1 MTTLLRISPLDVL
14 YLRGNRLFSGSVTSE
29 VVMPPWPS
37 LFAGALRAR
46 MLVDDPAAERE
57 FQRGALG
64 GRLGEVVGAGAG
76 APGTFRLAFMALARG
91 DELLVPAPAD
101 VTVPRE
107 GARQDTARERAETSG
122 AADVTVLKPE
132 DGARRVLRA
141 VPRDLR
147 ALGVEGSFALSDAAV
162 LRVERQ
168 EKAMSG
174 AWLTER
180 GLAAWQRGEVPAPED
195 VVRAAELWSLDKRLG
210 IALDDAR
217 GTAQDGMLYTSD
229 TVALAPGVGFVV
241 GVRGADGA
249 LPAGGLL
256 RLGGDGRGATVAPF
270 GVEGGERPWER
281 LPAGDRFTMT
291 LATPMIS
298 SGGWLPPGASA
309 GPDGEWAVGGLRL
322 RVRAA
327 VVGRAGVISGWDL
340 DKHRPKAARRAA
352 PAGSVYFL
360 ERVSGSLDELARVRD
375 QGLGAL
381 EPEGA
386 RDRMREAEGFG
397 SVWFGEWPAER

>member
-14 YLRGNRLFSGSVTSE
+14 YLRGNRLFSQSVTSE
-29 VVMPPWPS
+29 AVMPPWPS

-57 FQRGALG
+57 FQGGALG
-64 GRLGEVVGAGAG
+64 GRLGEVVGAGAS

-101 VTVPRE
+101 VTVLEP
-107 GARQDTARERAETSG
+107 
-122 AADVTVLKPE
+122 K

-147 ALGVEGSFALSDAAV
+147 ALGIDGSFALSDAAV

-168 EKAMSG
+168 EKARSG

-180 GLAAWQRGEVPAPED
+180 GLAAWQRGEVPALED

-217 GTAQDGMLYTSD
+217 GTAQDGMIYTSD
-229 TVALAPGVGFVV
+229 TVALAPGVSFVV

-249 LPAGGLL
+249 LPADGLL

-270 GVEGGERPWER
+270 GVGGGERPWER

-298 SGGWLPPGASA
+298 SGGWLPPGAS
-309 GPDGEWAVGGLRL
+309 DGEWAVGGLRL

>member
-14 YLRGNRLFSGSVTSE
+14 YLRGNRLFSQSVTSE
-29 VVMPPWPS
+29 AVMPPWPS

-46 MLVDDPAAERE
+46 MLVDEPAAERE

-64 GRLGEVVGAGAG
+64 GRLGEVVGAGAS

-101 VTVPRE
+101 VTVL
-107 GARQDTARERAETSG
+107 Q
-122 AADVTVLKPE
+122 PE

-147 ALGVEGSFALSDAAV
+147 ALGVDGSFALSDVAV

-168 EKAMSG
+168 QKAMSG

-195 VVRAAELWSLDKRLG
+195 VVRAGELWSLDKRLG

-217 GTAQDGMLYTSD
+217 GTAQDGMIYTSD
-229 TVALAPGVGFVV
+229 TVALAPGVSFVV

-249 LPAGGLL
+249 LPADGLL
-256 RLGGDGRGATVAPF
+256 RLGGDGRGATVAPL

-298 SGGWLPPGASA
+298 SGGWLPPGAS
-309 GPDGEWAVGGLRL
+309 DGEWAVGGLRL

-327 VVGRAGVISGWDL
+327 AVGRAGVISGWDL